1 MSNQTPEFLTYK
13 GKPFVHNGNIIYYGD
28 LADPCVVMLQI
39 MDSTKENGLD
49 MSGRVSLMLML
60 TDETV
65 PATERILKKSE
76 KEGLYVA
83 MDLAS
88 VWLERALEEY
98 AAGGQGAQ
106 AKAEQ

>member
-13 GKPFVHNGNIIYYGD
+13 GKPFVRNGNIIYYGD
-28 LADPCVVMLQI
+28 LADPCV
-39 MDSTKENGLD
+39 
-49 MSGRVSLMLML
+49 SGRVSLMLML

>member
-13 GKPFVHNGNIIYYGD
+13 GKPFVRNGNIIYYGD

-49 MSGRVSLMLML
+49 MSGRISLMLML

-83 MDLAS
+83 MDLA
-88 VWLERALEEY
+88 R
-98 AAGGQGAQ
+98 
-106 AKAEQ
+106 

>member
-13 GKPFVHNGNIIYYGD
+13 GKPFVRNGNIIYYGD

-49 MSGRVSLMLML
+49 MSGRISLMLML

-83 MDLAS
+83 MDMAS
-88 VWLERALEEY
+88 VWQERALEEY
-98 AAGGQGAQ
+98 AGGGQGAQ

>member
-13 GKPFVHNGNIIYYGD
+13 GKHFVRNGNIIYYGD

-39 MDSTKENGLD
+39 MDATKEGGLD
-49 MSGRVSLMLML
+49 MSGRISLMLML

-65 PATERILKKSE
+65 SAAERILKKSE

-88 VWLERALEEY
+88 VWLERALEEHRES
-98 AAGGQGAQ
+98 GRAQ
-106 AKAEQ
+106 MEK